1 MEGSFPRIIMLKGA
15 ASLTGLAAFLLPFAI
30 TARAENWVHAIAR
43 HGDLPLASGQRIA
56 PVVTDPADHAV
67 VAIAAQNLRDDLV
80 RVTGGKTG
88 GDTQIWIGTLGRNA
102 AIDRLVADRR
112 IAIGNL
118 KGAWESFLITSVDKP
133 RPGVARALVIVGSD
147 RRGTAYGAYELSRAI
162 GVSPWHWWA
171 DVNPAHRASI
181 HVAKGLRRFGPPSV
195 RYRGIFLN
203 DEDWGLVPWAA
214 ATHAPNEK
222 PLGPKSYARL
232 FELLLRLKANL
243 IWPAMHKLTQP
254 FNADPANAA
263 LADRYAIVMGSSH
276 AEPML
281 RNNVGEWTA
290 PPDAFN
296 YVSNAP
302 GVQRYWEERV
312 ASHARYESIWTLG
325 MRGIHDSGMVGPATL
340 DERRATLDR
349 IIADQRAMLDR
360 ANIAKAPQVFTPYKE
375 VLDLYRAGLKI
386 PDDVTLMW
394 PDDNFGYIRHFPDT
408 TERARAGGSGV
419 YYHLSYLGAPL
430 SYLWLSTTPPAL
442 IREEMGRAYDRGARQ
457 IWVANVG
464 DLKPAE
470 LATDYFLSLAWDI
483 DTIRA
488 QGIDSFV
495 EGWAAENIGAA
506 QARPIAGILRDYHR
520 LNFDRR
526 PEHLQY
532 YLPGEKAR
540 PSPLSMAQ
548 ADARLADFT
557 AMTAAAAAL
566 EPAIPADRRDAFFEL
581 VTYPVAASAAANH
594 RFFAAEAHDRLRDTD
609 LAQALQRGAAAHDA
623 DDRLRT
629 LTHHYN
635 HSIAGGKWR
644 SMMAVEPADGQ
655 WRSYRLIP
663 PLLPAPDAPVRSA
676 TPPAIAPPPSAP
688 LLTPRDFIAGSG
700 WRHGDG
706 LGRHGNILSP
716 TGQPGTVS
724 ATIMLPAGDW
734 RAIVDILPTYADTD
748 GDPLRLTLAID
759 GIAYPLSA
767 PRQTGDRAWAQA
779 VLDNRIA
786 LALPARLASGTHR
799 LTLRAADPGVLVE
812 AIRFAPA
819 TDKDGLHLISHGVI
833 RIHYMV
839 FNSVPALKTAARPRQ
854 RTEAR

>member
-1 MEGSFPRIIMLKGA
+1 VEGSFARRCLLKGA
-15 ASLTGLAAFLLPFAI
+15 ASLTGLAALLLPSAI
-30 TARAENWVHAIAR
+30 TARAESWVHATPR
-43 HGDLPLASGQRIA
+43 HGDLTLASGQQVA
-56 PVVTDPADHAV
+56 PVVTDPSDHEV
-67 VAIAAQNLRDDLV
+67 VAIAAQDLRDDLAT
-80 RVTGGKTG
+80 VTRGTPG

-112 IAIGNL
+112 IAIGSL
-118 KGAWESFLITSVDKP
+118 KGAWESFLITSVDRP
-133 RPGVARALVIVGSD
+133 SPGVARALVIVGSD

-171 DVNPAHRASI
+171 DVTPVRRASL

-195 RYRGIFLN
+195 RYRGLFLN

-214 ATHAPNEK
+214 ATHAPDEK
-222 PLGPKSYARL
+222 PLGPKTYARL

-243 IWPAMHKLTQP
+243 LWPAMHKVTQP

-290 PPDAFN
+290 PPDDFN
-296 YVSNAP
+296 YVTNAP
-302 GVQRYWEERV
+302 GVQRYWADRV
-312 ASHARYESIWTLG
+312 ASHARYESLWTLG

-340 DERRATLDR
+340 DDRRATLDR
-349 IIADQRAMLDR
+349 IVADQRAMLDR
-360 ANIAKAPQVFTPYKE
+360 AGIANAPQVFTPYKE

-394 PDDNFGYIRHFPDT
+394 PDDNFGYIRHFPDGA
-408 TERARAGGSGV
+408 ERARAGGSGV

-470 LATDYFLSLAWDI
+470 LATDYFLSLAWDV
-483 DTIRA
+483 DTTRA
-488 QGIDSFV
+488 QPIDRFV
-495 EGWAAENIGAA
+495 EGWATENIDPASASAIAA
-506 QARPIAGILRDYHR
+506 ILRDYHR

-540 PSPLSMAQ
+540 PSPLSIAQ
-548 ADARLADFT
+548 ADVRLADFA
-557 AMTAAAAAL
+557 AMTSAAAAL
-566 EPAIPADRRDAFFEL
+566 EPRIPADRRDAYFEL
-581 VTYPVAASAAANH
+581 VSYPVAASAAANR

-609 LAQALQRGAAAHDA
+609 LTQALRRGATAHAA
-623 DDRLRT
+623 DDTLRT
-629 LTHHYN
+629 LTHRYN
-635 HSIAGGKWR
+635 HPIAGGKWR
-644 SMMAVEPADGQ
+644 GMMAVEPADGQ
-655 WRSYRLIP
+655 WRSYRLTP
-663 PLLPAPDAPVRSA
+663 PLLPAPDAPILPTAPQAS
-676 TPPAIAPPPSAP
+676 APPPPAP
-688 LLTPRDFIAGSG
+688 LLTPHDFAPAKG

-706 LGRHGNILSP
+706 LGRHGSFVTP
-716 TGQPGTVS
+716 TGQPGPAS
-724 ATIMLPAGDW
+724 ATITLPAGQW
-734 RAIVDILPTYADTD
+734 RAIVDILPTYADKG
-748 GDPLRLTLAID
+748 GDPLRLSITID
-759 GIAYPLSA
+759 GIAYPLTA
-767 PRQTGDRAWAQA
+767 PRETGDRAWAQA

-786 LALPARLASGTHR
+786 LPLPVQLTAGPHR

-812 AIRFAPA
+812 AIRFTPA
-819 TDKDGLHLISHGVI
+819 TDKDDLH
-833 RIHYMV
+833 
-839 FNSVPALKTAARPRQ
+839 
-854 RTEAR
+854 

>member
-1 MEGSFPRIIMLKGA
+1 MGGADILEGSFPRIILLKGA
-15 ASLTGLAAFLLPFAI
+15 ASLTGLAALLLAFVV
-30 TARAENWVHAIAR
+30 TARAESWVHASAR
-43 HGDLPLASGQRIA
+43 NGDVTLASGQQVA

-67 VAIAAQNLRDDLV
+67 VAIAAQDLRDDLAT
-80 RVTGGKTG
+80 VTRGTPG

-112 IAIGNL
+112 IAIGTL
-118 KGAWESFLITSVDKP
+118 KGAWESFLITSVD
-133 RPGVARALVIVGSD
+133 RPAPGLAHALVIVGSD

-171 DVNPAHRASI
+171 DVTPARRASL

-214 ATHAPNEK
+214 TTHAPDEK
-222 PLGPKSYARL
+222 PLGPKTYARL

-243 IWPAMHKLTQP
+243 LWPAMHKLTQP

-290 PPDAFN
+290 PPDDFN
-296 YVSNAP
+296 YVTNAP
-302 GVQRYWEERV
+302 GVQRYWQTRV

-340 DERRATLDR
+340 DDRRATLDR
-349 IIADQRAMLDR
+349 IIADQRAMLDY
-360 ANIAKAPQVFTPYKE
+360 ANVAKAPQVFTPYKE

-386 PDDVTLMW
+386 PDNVTLMW
-394 PDDNFGYIRHFPDT
+394 PDDNFGYIRHFPDA
-408 TERARAGGSGV
+408 TERARSGGSGV

-470 LATDYFLSLAWDI
+470 LATDYFLSLAWDV
-483 DTIRA
+483 DATRA
-488 QGIDSFV
+488 QPIDRFV
-495 EGWAAENIGAA
+495 EGWAAENIDPA
-506 QARPIAGILRDYHR
+506 QARPIATVLRDYHR

-540 PSPLSMAQ
+540 PSPLSIAQ
-548 ADARLADFT
+548 ADARLADFA
-557 AMTAAAAAL
+557 AMAAAAIAL
-566 EPAIPADRRDAFFEL
+566 EPAIPADRHDAFFEL
-581 VTYPVAASAAANH
+581 VTYPVAASAAANR
-594 RFFAAEAHDRLRDTD
+594 RFFAAEAHDRLRDMD
-609 LAQALQRGAAAHDA
+609 LPQALQRGAIAHRA
-623 DDRLRT
+623 DDSLRDQ
-629 LTHHYN
+629 THRYN
-635 HSIAGGKWR
+635 HAIAGGKWR
-644 SMMAVEPADGQ
+644 GMMAVEPADGQ
-655 WRSYRLIP
+655 WRSYRLTP
-663 PLLPAPDAPVRSA
+663 PLLPAPDVPTLAA
-676 TPPAIAPPPSAP
+676 TPHTIAPPPPAP
-688 LLTPRDFIAGSG
+688 LLTPRDFTPAKG
-700 WRHGDG
+700 WRQGDG
-706 LGRHGNILSP
+706 LGRHGTVLAP
-716 TGQPGTVS
+716 TGQPGPTS
-724 ATIMLPAGDW
+724 ATITLPAGQW
-734 RAIVDILPTYADTD
+734 RATVDILPTYADRD
-748 GDPLRLTLAID
+748 GDPLRLTLIID
-759 GIAYPLSA
+759 GIDYPLTA
-767 PRQTGDRAWAQA
+767 PRHTGDRDWALA

-786 LALPARLASGTHR
+786 LPLPAPLTTGTHR

-812 AIRFAPA
+812 AIRFTPA
-819 TDKDGLHLISHGVI
+819 TDKDDLH
-833 RIHYMV
+833 
-839 FNSVPALKTAARPRQ
+839 
-854 RTEAR
+854 

>member
-1 MEGSFPRIIMLKGA
+1 MRGADILEGSFPRRFLLKGA
-15 ASLTGLAAFLLPFAI
+15 ASLIGLAAFLLPSALS
-30 TARAENWVHAIAR
+30 ARDESWVHATAR
-43 HGDLPLASGQRIA
+43 HGDLTLASGQRIA
-56 PVVTDPADHAV
+56 PVIADPADHDV
-67 VAIAAQNLRDDLV
+67 VAIAAQNLRDDLA
-80 RVTGGKTG
+80 RVTGGTAG

-112 IAIGNL
+112 IAIGSL
-118 KGAWESFLITSVDKP
+118 ERAWESFLITSVDKP
-133 RPGVARALVIVGSD
+133 RPGVARALLIVGSD

-171 DVNPAHRASI
+171 DVTPARRASL
-181 HVAKGLRRFGPPSV
+181 HVASGLRRFGPPSV

-214 ATHAPNEK
+214 ATHAPDEK
-222 PLGPKSYARL
+222 PLGPKSYARI

-243 IWPAMHKLTQP
+243 IWPAMHKATQP
-254 FNADPANAA
+254 FNSDPANAA

-290 PPDAFN
+290 PPDDFD
-296 YVSNAP
+296 YVKNAA
-302 GVQRYWEERV
+302 GVQRYWESRV

-349 IIADQRAMLDR
+349 IIADQRAMLGR
-360 ANIAKAPQVFTPYKE
+360 AAIPKAPQVFTPYKE
-375 VLDLYRAGLKI
+375 VLDLYRAGLTV

-394 PDDNFGYIRHFPDT
+394 PDDNFGYIRHFPDA

-470 LATDYFLSLAWDI
+470 LATDYFLSLAWDV
-483 DTIRA
+483 DATRA
-488 QGIDSFV
+488 QPIDRYV
-495 EGWAAENIGAA
+495 EGWAAENVDPAH
-506 QARPIAGILRDYHR
+506 ARPIAAILRDYHR

-540 PSPLSMAQ
+540 PSPLSIAR
-548 ADARLADFT
+548 ADARLADFG
-557 AMTAAAAAL
+557 AMTSAAAAL
-566 EPAIPADRRDAFFEL
+566 EPHIPAQRRDAWFEL
-581 VTYPVAASAAANH
+581 VGYPVAASAAANR
-594 RFFAAEAHDRLRDTD
+594 RFFAAEAHDRLRDID
-609 LAQALQRGAAAHDA
+609 LAQALRRGATAHQADA
-623 DDRLRT
+623 TLRA
-629 LTHHYN
+629 LTHRYN

-644 SMMAVEPADGQ
+644 GMMAVEPADGQ
-655 WRSYRLIP
+655 WRSYRLTP
-663 PLLPAPDAPVRSA
+663 PLLSAPDAPLIGA
-676 TPPAIAPPPSAP
+676 APPAVAPPPSAPPPAP
-688 LLTPRDFIAGSG
+688 LLTPRDFAPAKG
-700 WRHGDG
+700 WRYGDD
-706 LGRHGNILSP
+706 LGRHGSILTP
-716 TGQPGTVS
+716 TSQPGTTR
-724 ATIMLPAGDW
+724 ATITLPAGQW
-734 RAIVDILPTYADTD
+734 HAIVDILPTYADTD
-748 GDPLRLTLAID
+748 GDPLRLTIAID
-759 GIAYPLSA
+759 GIAYPLST
-767 PRQTGDRAWAQA
+767 PRQTGDRTWAQA

-786 LALPARLASGTHR
+786 LPLPVPLAAGDHR
-799 LTLRAADPGVLVE
+799 VTLRAADPGVLIE
-812 AIRFAPA
+812 AIRFVPA
-819 TDKDGLHLISHGVI
+819 ADKDDLH
-833 RIHYMV
+833 
-839 FNSVPALKTAARPRQ
+839 
-854 RTEAR
+854 